1 MILTRPVA
9 WLLGSFALLSL
20 IYLLGYFGAL
30 TDLWHMLGRP
40 GKWSGAEA
48 GNAEWRFLA
57 IGFWPMLGFHI
68 LWLVVTLRGLTR
80 PRPAQG

>member
-30 TDLWHMLGRP
+30 TDLWHVLGRP
-40 GKWSGAEA
+40 EIGSGAEA
-48 GNAEWRFLA
+48 GKPE
-57 IGFWPMLGFHI
+57 
-68 LWLVVTLRGLTR
+68 
-80 PRPAQG
+80 